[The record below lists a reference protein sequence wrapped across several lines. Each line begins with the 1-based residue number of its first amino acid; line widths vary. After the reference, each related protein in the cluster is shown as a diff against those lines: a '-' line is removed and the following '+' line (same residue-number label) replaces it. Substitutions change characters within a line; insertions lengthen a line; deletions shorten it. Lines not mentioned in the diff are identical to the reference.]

1 MSSSIDANELI
12 ASSILDCNQS
22 DASADRLSAA
32 LMTRVLGHRNFSGS
46 GVLRFTER
54 ALWSFEGGFGDG
66 IAYGNRTNGIA
77 SKELDRHMDSLRDG
91 YAVVPHNPS
100 DDRDGVVLPPLNVHL
115 FGLYEPSL
123 GICYLLTPELEIA
136 FTPEAV
142 RLLRHSVERC
152 LLRPG
157 AINVTQGSQPN
168 ASVTAEVDSEFFS
181 DRQLKVL
188 RLLANGYSNTEIG
201 KELAISASLAKQEVA
216 FIMHSLQARNRLDAV
231 VKAQRRGIIPSVSAQ
246 V

>member
-1 MSSSIDANELI
+1 
-12 ASSILDCNQS
+12 
-22 DASADRLSAA
+22 
-32 LMTRVLGHRNFSGS
+32 
-46 GVLRFTER
+46 
-54 ALWSFEGGFGDG
+54 
-66 IAYGNRTNGIA
+66 
-77 SKELDRHMDSLRDG
+77 
-91 YAVVPHNPS
+91 
-100 DDRDGVVLPPLNVHL
+100 VVLPPLHAHL

-123 GICYLLTPELEIA
+123 GICYLLTPELEIS

-157 AINVTQGSQPN
+157 AVNVRQSSEPS
-168 ASVTAEVDSEFFS
+168 ASVSADVDSDFFS
-181 DRQLKVL
+181 ERQLKVL
-188 RLLANGYSNTEIG
+188 RLLANGYSNTDIG